1 MKPGVVRLCARS
13 RPRTSRCESWKA
25 ILAATMATASPAM
38 LAAEPNDVPRDAAHK
53 PASEPAVVLNLPR
66 LPHADTLLLRTGER
80 REGAWRLDAF
90 RLRVAEDELVFP
102 ADEIAGVDFTDAA
115 SGLVVVVTRRHD
127 RLSGFP
133 GERVFSFDPAGSNAP
148 VAVRAEDLLK
158 LAVRRQPGEVAPQ
171 PSGVLAELRNG
182 DFFSGEL
189 LSDPFCVEA
198 GGAALRWASGEI
210 AAASFSSAQP
220 ARVELVLTNGRTLT
234 ANLMATDLEF
244 QMAAGPRRRIH
255 ASRLERLRRVAA
267 WPPELLARIG
277 VGGGARP
284 EAGLPDPAV
293 TPAGDLVWIP
303 PGEFTMGS
311 PPEEKD
317 RDLDEGPLTRVV
329 FPAGFWIGRHEV
341 TQAAFEALMGA
352 NPSRYAGHGQ
362 LPVERVTWFEAV
374 EYCRRLTERERAAGR
389 LPETHTYR
397 LPTEAEWEYAC
408 RAGTHSRFSH
418 GDDPAAT
425 ALPDYGWFGDNSDST
440 PQQVGTRKPN
450 PWGLHDMHGNVLE
463 WCLDTWRGNL
473 PGGMVTNRVTL
484 PEGTLRVARGGSW
497 LYPARTCRSANRDS
511 YGVLNRC
518 SDLGFR
524 VVLARVPEP

>member
-1 MKPGVVRLCARS
+1 MPCARS
-13 RPRTSRCESWKA
+13 PARTSRGARWKVGLVA
-25 ILAATMATASPAM
+25 SLATAALAGLAAG
-38 LAAEPNDVPRDAAHK
+38 PNGVPRDAAR
-53 PASEPAVVLNLPR
+53 EPATESATVLNLPR
-66 LPHADTLLLRTGER
+66 LPHADTLLLRTRER
-80 REGAWRLDAF
+80 REGVWRLDSF
-90 RLRVAEDELVFP
+90 RLRVPEGELLFP
-102 ADEIAGVDFTDAA
+102 ASEIAGVDFTDTA
-115 SGLVVVVTRRHD
+115 SGLVIVVTRHHD

-133 GERVFSFDPAGSNAP
+133 GERVVSFVPAGSNAP
-148 VAVRAEDLLK
+148 VAVRAEDIMK
-158 LAVRRQPGEVAPQ
+158 LAVRRPPGEVAPP
-171 PSGVLAELRNG
+171 PSDVLAELRNG
-182 DFFSGEL
+182 DFFTGDL
-189 LSDPFCVEA
+189 LGDPFRVEA
-198 GGAALRWASGEI
+198 GDAGPRWVSGEI
-210 AAASFSSAQP
+210 TVASFLSAQP
-220 ARVELVLTNGRTLT
+220 GTAELVLTNGRTVT
-234 ANLMATDLEF
+234 ARLAGSDLEF
-244 QMAAGPRRRIH
+244 QLAAGPRLRIH
-255 ASRLERLRRVAA
+255 TSRLERLRRVTA
-267 WPPELLARIG
+267 WPPELLTRIG
-277 VGGGARP
+277 AGGGARP

-341 TQAAFEALMGA
+341 TQAAYEAVMGA
-352 NPSRYAGHGQ
+352 NPSRYAGDGQ
-362 LPVERVTWFEAV
+362 LPAERVTWFEAV

-389 LPETHTYR
+389 LPETHAYR

-418 GDDPAAT
+418 GEDPAAT
-425 ALPDYGWFGDNSDST
+425 ALLQYAWFGDNSDST
-440 PQQVGTRKPN
+440 PQRVGTRKPN

-463 WCLDTWRGNL
+463 WCLDTWRGSL
-473 PGGMVTNRVTL
+473 PGGTVTNRVML

-524 VVLARVPEP
+524 IVLARVTDGDAGP